1 MPLDALFL
9 DAGGVLVHP
18 NWTWASGAL
27 ARHGVHVEP
36 ATLATAEAH
45 AKRAIDE
52 PGRFDDTTDATR
64 WLAYFDRVLTHA
76 GVAES
81 AATRAALDEVR
92 AYHARQNLWE
102 IVPDEVV
109 PALAR
114 LRAAGPRL
122 VVVSN
127 ANGTLRAALAR
138 IGLAPHVDDVIDSHE
153 VGVEKPDPRIFEMA
167 LELAR
172 CTPERAAHVG
182 DLYQV
187 DVVGARRAGV
197 RGLLLDAGGLYP
209 DVDCPRVASLTALAD
224 LVEAGGL

>member
-18 NWTWASGAL
+18 NWAWVSAAL
-27 ARHGVHVEP
+27 ARRAVRVE
-36 ATLATAEAH
+36 AAALATAEAH
-45 AKRAIDE
+45 AKRALDQ
-52 PGRFDDTTDATR
+52 PGRFDASTDAAR
-64 WLAYFDRVLTHA
+64 WLAYFDLVLAHA

-102 IVPDEVV
+102 IVPAEVV
-109 PALAR
+109 PALER
-114 LRAAGPRL
+114 LRAAGLRL

-127 ANGTLRAALAR
+127 ANGTLRAAMER
-138 IGLAPHVDDVIDSHE
+138 IGLASHVDHVLDSHE
-153 VGVEKPDPRIFEMA
+153 VGVEKPDPRIFALA
-167 LELAR
+167 LERAR
-172 CTPERAAHVG
+172 CRPERAAHVG

-197 RGLLLDAGGLYP
+197 RGVLLDAAGLYP
-209 DVDCPRVASLTALAD
+209 DADCRRVPSLTAVAD
-224 LVEAGGL
+224 LVAAGAL